1 MTDIHDAATLVYK
14 AMAVHGSPN
23 NDSTYRNLLAR
34 CRADRQFQ
42 EVVGSVAEGMSLTIL
57 DISERGLFIAPSGKE
72 SRFSIKLSD
81 FRSKMSEEQKVALL
95 LAHLAIGAVFY
106 PTSESLDDESRT
118 PFPATVSAIRD
129 KLLAV
134 AKGLEKEAGGDNYQ
148 AESTRDGWELIN
160 KLPHKIPNT
169 DEQKTQR
176 ATLGSIEGIVIICL
190 NRMMEYGL
198 VRKEGREEVDEQTS
212 FTPTHRM
219 RIQLR
224 QLTLPTLFQ
233 AVVEAATLDQEA

>member
-14 AMAVHGSPN
+14 AMATHGSPN
-23 NDSTYRNLLAR
+23 SDSTYRNLLAR
-34 CRADRQFQ
+34 CRSDRQFQ
-42 EVVGSVAEGMSLTIL
+42 EVVENVATGMSLTIL

-81 FRSKMSEEQKVALL
+81 FRSKMTEEQKVALL
-95 LAHLAIGAVFY
+95 LSHLAIGAVFY

-160 KLPHKIPNT
+160 KLPHIIPK